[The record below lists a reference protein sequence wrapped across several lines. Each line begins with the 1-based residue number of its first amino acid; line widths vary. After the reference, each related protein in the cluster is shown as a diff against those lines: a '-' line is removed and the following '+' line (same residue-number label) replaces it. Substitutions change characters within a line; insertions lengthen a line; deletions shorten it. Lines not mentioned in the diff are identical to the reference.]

1 MQKQWVRWCA
11 CHVIASYISLWPIAW
26 GWSYKRTPFARILI
40 ESPAQVKS
48 ATTAQAEAWERVR
61 ASHGWNARYSVRY
74 LAVACRRGRLYLFLD
89 DDREIAMTADWSP
102 AWLRC
107 GADATAMLVLEDDP
121 PIASF
126 SLGESTGWRRWG
138 FGYWRYA
145 LGAIRIR
152 RVEIPIGLVFLLT
165 LTLPAS
171 RLRTYLVRR
180 RRARIGKCPRCNYD
194 LRATPDRCPECGTPQ
209 SIAKA

>member
-1 MQKQWVRWCA
+1 MRLYPLLAGAPAGHRFARISPVAQADGSRARPLSSVLLRPPRHPRPLPRMRHNSRQGNRMKRLWRIILNALTVLSLALC
-11 CHVIASYISLWPIAW
+11 IATIPAW

-107 GADATAMLVLEDDP
+107 GADANAMLVLEDDP
-121 PIASF
+121 PIARF
-126 SLGESTGWRRWG
+126 SLGASTGS
-138 FGYWRYA
+138 
-145 LGAIRIR
+145 
-152 RVEIPIGLVFLLT
+152 P
-165 LTLPAS
+165 
-171 RLRTYLVRR
+171 
-180 RRARIGKCPRCNYD
+180 
-194 LRATPDRCPECGTPQ
+194 
-209 SIAKA
+209 